1 MDVVAPMPQLAE
13 EHCVRV
19 TRSAT
24 RLSDLQ
30 RDELLEQLPDWRP
43 VILDDIERLEREFRF
58 ADYARALEFTQRVG
72 LLAEAEDHHPAILT
86 QWGRVTVTW
95 WTHVVGGLH
104 RNDFVMASQTD
115 RVYTIAMS

>member
-1 MDVVAPMPQLAE
+1 MPQLAE

-72 LLAEAEDHHPAILT
+72 LLAEVEDHHPAILT

>member
-1 MDVVAPMPQLAE
+1 
-13 EHCVRV
+13 VRV

-24 RLSDLQ
+24 RLSD
-30 RDELLEQLPDWRP
+30 RDRDGLLEQLPDWCP
-43 VILDDIERLEREFRF
+43 VVLDGIERLEREFRF
-58 ADYARALEFTQRVG
+58 TDYAGALEFTQRVG

-104 RNDFVMASQTD
+104 RNDFVMASLTD
-115 RVYTIAMS
+115 RAYTIATS